1 MKRYASYSP
10 DGQDRSRPEDR
21 LSCDQSNRADGLP
34 FKDVEKD
41 ELVRV
46 IRRFSMVY
54 AVEVLGFCIMGNYF
68 HVLVEVEPGCDPLG

>member
-1 MKRYASYSP
+1 MPRIP
-10 DGQDRSRPEDR
+10 RMVRTDPGQKTVYHVISRTA
-21 LSCDQSNRADGLP
+21 LDGLP